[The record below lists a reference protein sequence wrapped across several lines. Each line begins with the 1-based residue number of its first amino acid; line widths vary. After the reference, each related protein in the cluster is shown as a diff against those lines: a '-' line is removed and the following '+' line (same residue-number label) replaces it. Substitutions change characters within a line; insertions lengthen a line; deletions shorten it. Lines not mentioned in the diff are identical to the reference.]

1 MRVYELAK
9 ELGLSS
15 KDLIEVLGQL
25 MVSVKSHSSTL
36 DEVTERRVREEV
48 ASRHASR
55 QTAAGK
61 ATTGKAAAGKASAK
75 AAPAK
80 AARAPAKP
88 TLDTPAASP
97 EPARADVKTPTGERI
112 LSIRKIVAPPPEP
125 AAEPAAPAP
134 AEAAAGEPSRAPG
147 VRPQELERPAAAAP
161 SAAPAVPK
169 APAIGE
175 GAPIRIAP
183 VKPPTREAAREA
195 ARETVAPAEMAQIFE
210 PTAAPPLPPAETPPR
225 EVRPVTPP
233 SAPRRPERRL
243 PPPPPP
249 RRFHAERRQRRT
261 EARPEPVPE
270 VAPVLP
276 ESISLTGPIGVGEL
290 AVKLGMPVGEIVK
303 KLLEFGMLAGINQQL
318 TEEAAARTIKAFG
331 VAVHGPEAAG
341 AAGPR
346 AAAPVDEAAVAR
358 APVVTVMGH
367 VDHGKTSLLDAVR
380 ATSVAAQEVGGITQH
395 IGASTVDVDGRRIVF
410 IDTPGHEAF
419 TALRA
424 RGARVT
430 DIAVLVVAADDGVM
444 PQTVEAVDHARAAG
458 VPIIVAM
465 NKTDLPQAN
474 PDRVKQQL
482 SDLGLV
488 PEEWGG
494 ETVTV
499 PVSARQRQGLKELLE
514 MILLVADLHELRA
527 NPERPARGTIL
538 EARMDRGRGP
548 VATVLVQEGTLR
560 VGDAVIAGE
569 TLGRVR
575 ALLDERGARVGTAG
589 PATPVEVVGL
599 ESLPNAGDVL
609 EVTSEDRAARV
620 MAQERADRRRAT
632 EGAARGGLVERIGE
646 TGRVELRLIVKAD
659 VHGSA
664 EALQAALARLED
676 AEVAVSV
683 LHVAVGPITESDVM
697 LAAASRAVIVG
708 FNVRPEA
715 AVRRLAEQEKVE
727 IRLYRIIY
735 EVLDD
740 LAALVRGLHAPKTQE
755 VVLGQAEVRQTFA
768 IPKVGTIAG
777 CYVTSGR
784 ILRGASARLLREG
797 AVVYQGAIS
806 SLRRFKDDVR
816 EVAEGFECGI
826 GLERFQDIKAGD
838 IIEAYQMQQ
847 VPA

>member
-1 MRVYELAK
+1 MRVHELAK

-15 KDLIEVLGQL
+15 KDLIDLL
-25 MVSVKSHSSTL
+25 ARMKVSVKSHSSSL
-36 DEVTERRVREEV
+36 DEVTERRVRDEV
-48 ASRHASR
+48 ASGAV
-55 QTAAGK
+55 TPTPAA
-61 ATTGKAAAGKASAK
+61 GKAAAGKAGAGKATAK

-80 AARAPAKP
+80 ARPPAM
-88 TLDTPAASP
+88 PAAPP

-125 AAEPAAPAP
+125 VAVEPAAPAP
-134 AEAAAGEPSRAPG
+134 AEAAGEPSRAPDL
-147 VRPQELERPAAAAP
+147 RPEVERPAAAAP
-161 SAAPAVPK
+161 AAPGV
-169 APAIGE
+169 APAAPRAPSIGD

-183 VKPPTREAAREA
+183 VKPPTREAREA
-195 ARETVAPAEMAQIFE
+195 ARETVTPAEMAQIFE
-210 PTAAPPLPPAETPPR
+210 PTAAPPPPPAEAPPR
-225 EVRPVTPP
+225 EARPVTPP
-233 SAPRRPERRL
+233 AAPRRPERRL

-261 EARPEPVPE
+261 EARPEAVPE
-270 VAPVLP
+270 AAPALP
-276 ESISLTGPIGVGEL
+276 ESIRLSGPIGVGEL
-290 AVKLGMPVGEIVK
+290 AAKLGVGVGEIVK

-318 TEEAAARTIKAFG
+318 TEEVAAKTIEAFG
-331 VAVHGPEAAG
+331 VALQRPEAARG
-341 AAGPR
+341 AAPR
-346 AAAPVDEAAVAR
+346 AAAPVDEAAVTR
-358 APVVTVMGH
+358 PPVVTVMGH

-395 IGASTVDVDGRRIVF
+395 IGASTVDIDGRRIVF

-458 VPIIVAM
+458 VPIVVAV

-514 MILLVADLHELRA
+514 MILLVADLQELRA
-527 NPERPARGTIL
+527 NPDRPAKGTIL

-560 VGDAVIAGE
+560 VGDPIIAGE
-569 TLGRVR
+569 ALGRVR

-589 PATPVEVVGL
+589 PTTPVEVVGL

-609 EVTSEDRAARV
+609 EVTSEERAARAV
-620 MAQERADRRRAT
+620 AQERADRRRAA
-632 EGAARGGLVERIGE
+632 EGAARGGMVERVGGE
-646 TGRVELRLIVKAD
+646 GRVELRLIVKAD

-664 EALQAALARLED
+664 EALQAALTRLED
-676 AEVAVSV
+676 AEVTVSV

-735 EVLDD
+735 EALED
-740 LAALVRGLHAPKTQE
+740 LGALVRGLHAPKTQE

-768 IPKVGTIAG
+768 IPKIGTIG
-777 CYVTSGR
+777 GSYVTSGR
-784 ILRGASARLLREG
+784 VVRGASARLLREG
-797 AVVYQGAIS
+797 AVVYEGAIS

-826 GLERFQDIKAGD
+826 GLERFQDIKVGD
-838 IIEAYQMQQ
+838 VIEAYQMQQ

>member
-1 MRVYELAK
+1 
-9 ELGLSS
+9 
-15 KDLIEVLGQL
+15 
-25 MVSVKSHSSTL
+25 
-36 DEVTERRVREEV
+36 
-48 ASRHASR
+48 
-55 QTAAGK
+55 
-61 ATTGKAAAGKASAK
+61 
-75 AAPAK
+75 
-80 AARAPAKP
+80 
-88 TLDTPAASP
+88 
-97 EPARADVKTPTGERI
+97 VKTPTGERI

-125 AAEPAAPAP
+125 VAAEPATPAP
-134 AEAAAGEPSRAPG
+134 MESAAGEPSRAPAA
-147 VRPQELERPAAAAP
+147 RPQELDRPAAAA
-161 SAAPAVPK
+161 AAPGATVPMAPK
-169 APAIGE
+169 APARGE
-175 GAPIRIAP
+175 GVPIRIAP

-195 ARETVAPAEMAQIFE
+195 AREMVPPAEMAQIFE
-210 PTAAPPLPPAETPPR
+210 PTATTPPPPAEAPPR
-225 EVRPVTPP
+225 DARPVTPP

-261 EARPEPVPE
+261 EARPEAVPE
-270 VAPVLP
+270 AVPVLP
-276 ESISLTGPIGVGEL
+276 ESITMTGAIGVGEL
-290 AVKLGMPVGEIVK
+290 AAKLGLGVGEIVK

-318 TEEAAARTIKAFG
+318 TEEVAARTVEALG
-331 VAVHGPEAAG
+331 VTVHQPRAAEAGTA
-341 AAGPR
+341 PR
-346 AAAPVDEAAVAR
+346 AAAPVDEDAVTR
-358 APVVTVMGH
+358 PPVVTVMGH

-380 ATSVAAQEVGGITQH
+380 ATSVAAHEVGGITQH

-458 VPIIVAM
+458 VPIIVAL

-514 MILLVADLHELRA
+514 MVLLVADLGELRA

-560 VGDAVIAGE
+560 VGDAVLAGE

-575 ALLDERGARVGTAG
+575 ALLDERGGRVGTAG
-589 PATPVEVVGL
+589 PSTPVELVGL

-609 EVTSEDRAARV
+609 EVTSEERAARA
-620 MAQERADRRRAT
+620 MAEERADRRRAA
-632 EGAARGGLVERIGE
+632 EGTARGGMVERLGE
-646 TGRVELRLIVKAD
+646 AGRVELRLIVKAD

-664 EALQAALARLED
+664 EAMQAALRRLED
-676 AEVAVSV
+676 TEVAVSV

-697 LAAASRAVIVG
+697 LAAASRAVIIG

-735 EVLDD
+735 EALED

-755 VVLGQAEVRQTFA
+755 VVLGQAEVRQTFG
-768 IPKVGTIAG
+768 IPKIGTIAG
-777 CYVTSGR
+777 SYVTSGR

-797 AVVYQGAIS
+797 VVVYEGAIS

-826 GLERFQDIKAGD
+826 GLERFQDIKVGD
-838 IIEAYQMQQ
+838 VIEAYQMQQ

>member
-15 KDLIEVLGQL
+15 KDLIDRLARMKVP
-25 MVSVKSHSSTL
+25 VKSHSSTL
-36 DEVTERRVREEV
+36 DEVTVRRVREQV
-48 ASRHASR
+48 ASGPAPKASGSK
-55 QTAAGK
+55 TPAKGAGKAAGK
-61 ATTGKAAAGKASAK
+61 A
-75 AAPAK
+75 PV
-80 AARAPAKP
+80 
-88 TLDTPAASP
+88 TPAASA
-97 EPARADVKTPTGERI
+97 EPPRVDVKTPTGERI

-125 AAEPAAPAP
+125 VAAEPEAVP
-134 AEAAAGEPSRAPG
+134 AELAQRTPG
-147 VRPQELERPAAAAP
+147 TRPTEADRPAAAAP
-161 SAAPAVPK
+161 AVPSAAAAAAAPK
-169 APAIGE
+169 APAKGGE
-175 GAPIRIAP
+175 APIRITP

-195 ARETVAPAEMAQIFE
+195 AREAVKPQEMGQIFE
-210 PTAAPPLPPAETPPR
+210 PTAAPPAPAAAPPR
-225 EVRPVTPP
+225 DGRPVKPP
-233 SAPRRPERRL
+233 EAPRRPERRL

-249 RRFHAERRQRRT
+249 RRFHANRRQRRS
-261 EARPEPVPE
+261 EAKPEPVPE
-270 VAPVLP
+270 AAPVLP
-276 ESISLTGPIGVGEL
+276 ASVTLTGPTIGVGDLAVKLGIGVGEL
-290 AVKLGMPVGEIVK
+290 VK

-318 TEEAAARTIKAFG
+318 TLEVAAKAVGAFG
-331 VAVHGPEAAG
+331 VAVHHPEAAG
-341 AAGPR
+341 SAAAAPR
-346 AAAPVDEAAVAR
+346 AAAAVDEAAVTR

-380 ATSVAAQEVGGITQH
+380 ATAVAASEVGGITQH
-395 IGASTVDVDGRRIVF
+395 IGASSVDVDGRRIVF

-458 VPIIVAM
+458 VPIIVAL
-465 NKTDLPQAN
+465 NKIDLPQAN

-494 ETVTV
+494 ETVTM
-499 PVSARQRQGLKELLE
+499 PVSARQRQGLKELME

-527 NPERPARGTIL
+527 NPERPARGIIL

-569 TLGRVR
+569 TVGRVR
-575 ALLDERGARVGTAG
+575 ALLDERGGRVGVAG

-599 ESLPNAGDVL
+599 ESLPNAGDLL
-609 EVTSEDRAARV
+609 EVTTEERAARAA
-620 MAQERADRRRAT
+620 AQERADRRRAA
-632 EGAARGGLVERIGE
+632 EGAQRGGMVERLGE
-646 TGRVELRLIVKAD
+646 AGRVELRLIVKAD

-664 EALQAALARLED
+664 EALQASLARLED
-676 AEVAVSV
+676 AEVVVSV

-735 EVLDD
+735 EALED

-768 IPKVGTIAG
+768 IPKIGTIAG
-777 CYVTSGR
+777 SYVTSGR
-784 ILRGASARLLREG
+784 IVRGAATRLLREG
-797 AVVYQGAIS
+797 AVVYEGAIS
-806 SLRRFKDDVR
+806 SLRRFKDDAR

-826 GLERFQDIKAGD
+826 GLERFQDIKVGD
-838 IIEAYQMQQ
+838 VIEAYQMQR

>member
-1 MRVYELAK
+1 E
-9 ELGLSS
+9 
-15 KDLIEVLGQL
+15 
-25 MVSVKSHSSTL
+25 
-36 DEVTERRVREEV
+36 
-48 ASRHASR
+48 
-55 QTAAGK
+55 
-61 ATTGKAAAGKASAK
+61 
-75 AAPAK
+75 
-80 AARAPAKP
+80 
-88 TLDTPAASP
+88 
-97 EPARADVKTPTGERI
+97 
-112 LSIRKIVAPPPEP
+112 APPRD
-125 AAEPAAPAP
+125 
-134 AEAAAGEPSRAPG
+134 SR
-147 VRPQELERPAAAAP
+147 
-161 SAAPAVPK
+161 
-169 APAIGE
+169 
-175 GAPIRIAP
+175 P
-183 VKPPTREAAREA
+183 VKPPE
-195 ARETVAPAEMAQIFE
+195 
-210 PTAAPPLPPAETPPR
+210 
-225 EVRPVTPP
+225 
-233 SAPRRPERRL
+233 APRRPERRL

-249 RRFHAERRQRRT
+249 RRFHANRRQRRS
-261 EARPEPVPE
+261 EAKPEPVPE
-270 VAPVLP
+270 AALVLP
-276 ESISLTGPIGVGEL
+276 ASVTLTGPIGVGDL
-290 AVKLGMPVGEIVK
+290 AVKLGIGVGELVK

-318 TEEAAARTIKAFG
+318 TLEVAAKTVGAFG
-331 VAVHGPEAAG
+331 VAVHHPEAA
-341 AAGPR
+341 AAAPR
-346 AAAPVDEAAVAR
+346 AAAAVDEAAVTR

-380 ATSVAAQEVGGITQH
+380 STAVAASEVGGITQH
-395 IGASTVDVDGRRIVF
+395 IGASSVDVDGRRIVF

-458 VPIIVAM
+458 VPIIVAL
-465 NKTDLPQAN
+465 NKIDLPQAN

-494 ETVTV
+494 ETVTM
-499 PVSARQRQGLKELLE
+499 PVSARQRQGLKELME

-527 NPERPARGTIL
+527 NPARPARGIIL

-575 ALLDERGARVGTAG
+575 ALLDERGGRVGVAG

-599 ESLPNAGDVL
+599 ESLPNAGDPL
-609 EVTSEDRAARV
+609 EVTTEERAARAA
-620 MAQERADRRRAT
+620 AQERADRRRAA
-632 EGAARGGLVERIGE
+632 EGAQRGGMVGRLGE
-646 TGRVELRLIVKAD
+646 AGRVELRLIVKAD

-664 EALQAALARLED
+664 EALQASLGRLED
-676 AEVAVSV
+676 AEVVVSV

-708 FNVRPEA
+708 FNVRPDA

-735 EVLDD
+735 EALED

-768 IPKVGTIAG
+768 IPKIGTIAG
-777 CYVTSGR
+777 SYVTSGR
-784 ILRGASARLLREG
+784 IVRGAAARLLREG
-797 AVVYQGAIS
+797 AIVYEGAIS
-806 SLRRFKDDVR
+806 SLRRFKDDAR

-826 GLERFQDIKAGD
+826 GLERFQDIKVGD
-838 IIEAYQMQQ
+838 VIEAYQLQR